1 MGEEMMMWLLPWRA
15 TLDRLLALGGA
26 VIVIAE
32 FWILDASPFHIP
44 VSPFHIPVIAL
55 GTLMIYIGTWRL
67 TGHLLYKRRNR
78 PLRTEIHQFIGLVRQ
93 LCAHKTRADATETA
107 KTEAALRESV
117 ERIISV
123 A

>member
-1 MGEEMMMWLLPWRA
+1 MMWLLPWRA

-32 FWILDASPFHIP
+32 FWILDA
-44 VSPFHIPVIAL
+44 SPFHIPVIAL

>member
-1 MGEEMMMWLLPWRA
+1 MMMWLLPWRA

-44 VSPFHIPVIAL
+44 VIAL

-78 PLRTEIHQFIGLVRQ
+78 PLRTEIYHFIGLARQ

>member
-1 MGEEMMMWLLPWRA
+1 MMMWLLPWRA

-32 FWILDASPFHIP
+32 FWILDA
-44 VSPFHIPVIAL
+44 SPFHIPVIAL